1 MQNFFSSATRLLDM
15 CQNLVST
22 GLSAVQRGALR
33 LLDGSGFHQ
42 VSYLAVKN
50 PLGRILWL
58 RQCLQEDRGRG
69 DVLACAKLLWELH
82 AGVVDD
88 VAVDSACAL
97 PHGTSGVSPL

>member
-1 MQNFFSSATRLLDM
+1 MQNFFSSATCLLDM

-42 VSYLAVKN
+42 VSYLAVKI
-50 PLGRILWL
+50 PLGQILWL
-58 RQCLQEDRGRG
+58 WQCLQEDRRRS
-69 DVLACAKLLWELH
+69 DVLARTKLLWELH

-88 VAVDSACAL
+88 VAVDPTRAL
-97 PHGTSGVSPL
+97 TCRAHGVYPL

>member
-1 MQNFFSSATRLLDM
+1 
-15 CQNLVST
+15 
-22 GLSAVQRGALR
+22 
-33 LLDGSGFHQ
+33 LDGGEFHQ

-69 DVLACAKLLWELH
+69 DVLAHAKLLWELH

-88 VAVDSACAL
+88 VAVDSARSLSCRACRIY
-97 PHGTSGVSPL
+97 PL